1 MKQFKPLPR
10 TLKLEDTLSR
20 RIRQLRELRN
30 LTVLDLARLSRF
42 SVDRLDGLESGLEG
56 WMSASDRQLLAK
68 ALNVEPELL
77 QEVESR
83 PSADSLTKEV
93 QDREIAAELAAKIL
107 EGERDLECPQCG
119 GTLKCSY
126 QDGLDIEGRP
136 VCFAKAFCLK
146 CPYVLRY

>member
-10 TLKLEDTLSR
+10 TLRLEDTLSR

-30 LTVLDLARLSRF
+30 LTVKDLAGYSRF
-42 SVDRLDGLESGLEG
+42 SIERIEGLEG
-56 WMSASDRQLLAK
+56 GMESWLSASDRQLLAK
-68 ALNVEPELL
+68 SLNVEPELL
-77 QEVESR
+77 QEVETR
-83 PSADSLTKEV
+83 PPSDTLTQEV
-93 QDREIAAELAAKIL
+93 RDREIAAELAAKIL
-107 EGERDLECPQCG
+107 DGEKNLECPQCG

-136 VCFAKAFCLK
+136 VCFAKAFCMK